1 MNKRQ
6 EIEDVKQECAKF
18 IGYNTCFVCG
28 CVKSKRGMTVH
39 HLEYIFNDITYKL
52 PKYQPNNDNNKLK
65 YYKDL
70 LEEVKKTPERFMFL
84 CNTHHQALERLN
96 RFKPETLVKLLEALI
111 LTKTKYTHLEKLLK
125 ELIAQ

>member
-6 EIEDVKQECAKF
+6 EIEEVKQECAKF

-28 CVKSKRGMTVH
+28 CTKSKRGMTVH
-39 HLEYIFNDITYKL
+39 HLEYIFNDVTYKL

-125 ELIAQ
+125 AM